1 MKKRLKN
8 KPDSPTESASTTVP
22 QARQEDEPHPIM
34 VNREMNK
41 PFTLVIAIPNDA
53 EMSAV
58 FSPHAVENAV
68 FPVDRD
74 NESLHTF
81 IVNKITDM
89 TTDALKLFFELL
101 GPNNTAVYHSADSQ
115 QTSQQRSLNRKGRYY
130 F

>member
-1 MKKRLKN
+1 MGKRLKN

-22 QARQEDEPHPIM
+22 QVRQEDEPHPIM

-58 FSPHAVENAV
+58 FSPLAVETAV
-68 FPVDRD
+68 FPVDR
-74 NESLHTF
+74 NNKTLHTF

-89 TTDALKLFFELL
+89 TADAMKPFFEFQVRSTKLSIAL
-101 GPNNTAVYHSADSQ
+101 SKNTTSAMLPEKN
-115 QTSQQRSLNRKGRYY
+115 TSGS
-130 F
+130 